1 MTLALIIVSI
11 ATTSLRYLMST
22 ADMDAAVGFEPR
34 LRGMSPVCFRCT
46 TTAIYQSTLFLLS
59 SLSSNKVNLL

>member
-34 LRGMSPVCFRCT
+34 L
-46 TTAIYQSTLFLLS
+46 
-59 SLSSNKVNLL
+59 